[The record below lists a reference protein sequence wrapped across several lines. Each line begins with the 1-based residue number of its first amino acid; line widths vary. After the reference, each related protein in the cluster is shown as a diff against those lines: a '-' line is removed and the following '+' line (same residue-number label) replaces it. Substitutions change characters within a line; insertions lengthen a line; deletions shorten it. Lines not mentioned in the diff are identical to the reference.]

1 MTPFVEGHERS
12 ERLDLSWYH
21 LPWLVSTSR
30 QDREGVERTMKKVT
44 DIVLISMLE
53 ATHLTKA
60 KPFPLFVSKTLQQIS
75 VSK

>member
-30 QDREGVERTMKKVT
+30 QDREGVGRTMKKVT

-53 ATHLTKA
+53 ATHFTKA
-60 KPFPLFVSKTLQQIS
+60 TPFPLFVSKTLQQVS